1 MLSQDADWRT
11 DFCAGAR
18 AWIYLKVWSF
28 DSLILLTMA
37 RQNQNNGRDR
47 KRVVVVVLLV
57 AAALVLFTGINR
69 RRGGTPVRAEK
80 VARQEIA
87 SVISTNGKIEPINS
101 FEAHA
106 PAPATVNKVLV
117 AEGDH
122 VKAGQLLVQLDDAEA
137 RAQAARAMAQL
148 RSAEAAIHAI
158 KEGGTQEEVMT
169 SRSDL
174 IKAQAER
181 DDAQRNLQ
189 ALQKLRQN
197 GAASPAEVEAAQNR
211 MKKAETDVQLL
222 QSKLNARFSSPEVA
236 KVEASAAE
244 ARAAY
249 AAAQELLHHSNVTAP
264 FAGTVYQLPVKRG
277 SYVNGGE
284 LLVQVANLEKVRVR
298 AFVDEPEIGRL
309 AKGQKVEIKWDATP
323 GRAWEGTLTRVPTSV
338 TMVGTRTVGEI
349 TSEIDNADRKLL
361 PNVNVNVSI
370 IAARH
375 DNTLTVSREA
385 VHDFDGKRYIYKIA
399 NDKIEALEVQTGLS
413 SLTRVEVVKG
423 IPEGALIAL
432 GAINAQPLRN
442 GMDVKVVER

>member
-1 MLSQDADWRT
+1 M
-11 DFCAGAR
+11 
-18 AWIYLKVWSF
+18 
-28 DSLILLTMA
+28 MA
-37 RQNQNNGRDR
+37 RQSPSNV
-47 KRVVVVVLLV
+47 KRVVVVLALV
-57 AAALVLFTGINR
+57 AAALLLFTGINR
-69 RRGGTPVRAEK
+69 RRVGTPVRAEK

-122 VKAGQLLVQLDDAEA
+122 VKAGQLLVKLDDAEA
-137 RAQAARAMAQL
+137 RSQAARALAQL
-148 RSAEAAIHAI
+148 RSAEAALSGI
-158 KEGGTQEEVMT
+158 KAGGTQEELLT
-169 SRSDL
+169 SRADL
-174 IKAQAER
+174 TKAQAER

-189 ALQKLRQN
+189 AVQKLRQN

-211 MKKAETDVQLL
+211 QKKAEADVQLL
-222 QSKLNARFSSPEVA
+222 QSKLSGRFSSPEVA

-249 AAAQELLHHSNVTAP
+249 TAAQELLHHSNVTAP
-264 FAGTVYQLPVKRG
+264 FAGTVYQLPVKPG
-277 SYVNGGE
+277 SYVNGGD

-309 AKGQKVEIKWDATP
+309 AKGQKVEIKWDAIP
-323 GRAWEGTLTRVPTSV
+323 GRTWDGTLTRVPTSV

-349 TSEIDNADRKLL
+349 TSEIDNSDRKLL

-370 IAARH
+370 ISARH
-375 DNTLTVSREA
+375 DNALTVSREA
-385 VHDFDGKRYIYKIA
+385 VHDVDGKRYVYKIE
-399 NDKIEALEVQTGLS
+399 NEKILAQEVQTGLS
-413 SLTRVEVVKG
+413 SLTRVEVVRG

>member
-1 MLSQDADWRT
+1 M
-11 DFCAGAR
+11 AR
-18 AWIYLKVWSF
+18 AS
-28 DSLILLTMA
+28 
-37 RQNQNNGRDR
+37 QNSGRGR
-47 KRVVVVVLLV
+47 RVAIVLVLVV
-57 AAALVLFTGINR
+57 AAVLLFTGINWR
-69 RRGGTPVRAEK
+69 HTGTPVRAEK
-80 VARQEIA
+80 VVRQEIA
-87 SVISTNGKIEPINS
+87 SVISTNGKIEPVNS

-122 VKAGQLLVQLDDAEA
+122 VKAGQLLVKLDDAEA
-137 RAQAARAMAQL
+137 RAQAARALSQL
-148 RSAEAAIHAI
+148 RSAEAALSGI
-158 KEGGTQEEVMT
+158 KAGGTQEEVLT
-169 SRSDL
+169 TRSDL
-174 IKAQAER
+174 VKAQAER
-181 DDAQRNLQ
+181 DDAQRNLK
-189 ALQKLRQN
+189 AIQKLQQN

-211 MKKAETDVQLL
+211 QKKAEADVQLL
-222 QSKLNARFSSPEVA
+222 QAKLNGRFSSPEVA

-264 FAGTVYQLPVKRG
+264 FAGTVYQLPVKPG

-284 LLVQVANLEKVRVR
+284 LLVQVANLEKVRAR

-323 GRAWEGTLTRVPTSV
+323 GRTWEGTLTRVPTSV

-349 TSEIDNADRKLL
+349 TSEVDNSDRKLL
-361 PNVNVNVSI
+361 PNVNVNVAI
-370 IAARH
+370 ISARH
-375 DNTLTVSREA
+375 DTALTVSREA
-385 VHDFDGKRYIYKIA
+385 VHDLDGKRYLYKIDD
-399 NDKIEALEVQTGLS
+399 DKIQAQEVQTGLS

-432 GAINAQPLRN
+432 GAVNAQPLRN

>member
-1 MLSQDADWRT
+1 
-11 DFCAGAR
+11 
-18 AWIYLKVWSF
+18 
-28 DSLILLTMA
+28 
-37 RQNQNNGRDR
+37 
-47 KRVVVVVLLV
+47 VVVVLALV
-57 AAALVLFTGINR
+57 AAALLLFTGINR
-69 RRGGTPVRAEK
+69 RRVGTPVRAEK

-122 VKAGQLLVQLDDAEA
+122 VKAGQLLVKLDDAEA
-137 RAQAARAMAQL
+137 RSQAARALAQL
-148 RSAEAAIHAI
+148 RSAEAALSGI
-158 KEGGTQEEVMT
+158 KAGGTQEELLT
-169 SRSDL
+169 SRADL
-174 IKAQAER
+174 TKAQAER

-189 ALQKLRQN
+189 AVQKLRQN

-211 MKKAETDVQLL
+211 QKKAEADVQLL
-222 QSKLNARFSSPEVA
+222 QSKLSGRFSSPEVA

-249 AAAQELLHHSNVTAP
+249 TAAQELLHHSNVTAP
-264 FAGTVYQLPVKRG
+264 FAGTVYQLPVKPG
-277 SYVNGGE
+277 SYVNGGD

-309 AKGQKVEIKWDATP
+309 AKGQKVEIKWDAIP
-323 GRAWEGTLTRVPTSV
+323 GRTWDGTLTRVPTSV

-349 TSEIDNADRKLL
+349 TSEIDNSDRKLL

-370 IAARH
+370 ISARH
-375 DNTLTVSREA
+375 DNALTVSREA
-385 VHDFDGKRYIYKIA
+385 VHDVDGKRYVYKIE
-399 NDKIEALEVQTGLS
+399 NEKILAQEVQTGLS
-413 SLTRVEVVKG
+413 SLTRVEVVRG